1 MKYTVEIFA
10 NDVCEDSYRTSDLSN
25 AQAKFDS
32 WQQDLQDDT
41 EVKIK
46 MYQYDE
52 DKDEYTEINY
62 NGEVL

>member
-10 NDVCEDSYRTSDLSN
+10 NGNCEDSYRTLDLSN

-41 EVKIK
+41 EVKMK

-62 NGEVL
+62 NGEIL